1 MASKN
6 ATIYCLIGALS
17 AAAILGANVW
27 ALRGN
32 LRASQVALTEAHS
45 SIAIIQHEAAMCRGM
60 IGGQGE
66 PAWQVRISMR
76 L

>member
-6 ATIYCLIGALS
+6 ATVYCLIGALS

-32 LRASQVALTEAHS
+32 LRASQAALTEAHS
-45 SIAIIQHEAAMCRGM
+45 SIAIIQREAAMCRGM
-60 IGGQGE
+60 IGGQAD
-66 PAWQVRISMR
+66 PVWQAHI
-76 L
+76 